1 MLDININTG
10 SNSKGT
16 APSVYD
22 VIILGA
28 GPAGMTSAIYTSRS
42 LLSTLVIEKIGSGGQ
57 AAVTDLIENYPG
69 FPDGINGFEL
79 SQKMDEQAKKFGAR
93 FESDVVT
100 GLKKNDDGT
109 LNIRTESRSYDA
121 KSVII
126 ATGASSRKLGVP
138 GEDKYIG
145 RGISFCATCDAAFYR
160 DKTVAVVGGGDS
172 AVEEGIYLTRFAKKV
187 YIIHRRD
194 ELRACKIAQNRAL
207 SNAKIEFVWNTVVSE
222 VNGDEK
228 IRSVKLK
235 NVKTNEYSELGID
248 GLFLYVG
255 LIPNT
260 QMFEG
265 LKKDEQGYILTD
277 ENLLTNIPGVFS
289 AGDCRKSPVKQ
300 VATAVGEGTI
310 AATSVEKYVENLGQ
324 KS

>member
-1 MLDININTG
+1 MLEININVG
-10 SNSKGT
+10 SDNKKEI
-16 APSVYD
+16 PSIYD

-57 AAVTDLIENYPG
+57 AAITDLIENYPG

-79 SQKMDEQAKKFGAR
+79 AQKMDEQARKFGTR
-93 FESDVVT
+93 FESEVVT
-100 GLKKNDDGT
+100 GLRKNDGGT
-109 LNIRTESRSYDA
+109 LSVMTESRNFEA
-121 KSVII
+121 RSVIV

-138 GEDKYIG
+138 GEDRFIG
-145 RGISFCATCDAAFYR
+145 KGISFCATCDAAFYR

-172 AVEEGIYLTRFAKKV
+172 AVEEGSYLTRFAKKV
-187 YIIHRRD
+187 FIIHRRD
-194 ELRACKIAQNRAL
+194 QLRACKIAQNRAL
-207 SNAKIEFVWNTVVSE
+207 SNTKIEFIWNTVVEE
-222 VNGDEK
+222 VVGDEK
-228 IRSVKLK
+228 IRGVKLK
-235 NVKTNEYSELGID
+235 NVRSGEISELMID

-265 LKKDEQGYILTD
+265 LRKDEQGYIMTD
-277 ENLLTNIPGVFS
+277 ENLKTNLPAVFA

-300 VATAVGEGTI
+300 VATAVGDGTI
-310 AATSVEKYVENLGQ
+310 AATSAEKYIEEI
-324 KS
+324 KHP

>member
-16 APSVYD
+16 VPSVYD

-194 ELRACKIAQNRAL
+194 ELRACKIAQHRAL